1 MLDHAIY
8 AKALEILLKE
18 ENSSLKEFIKLRM
31 GDFHGIC
38 IFLVVLG
45 KRFGDEGLKDLVVED
60 DLIGNETVDQAL
72 NGKPYNNALR
82 IHFAAAK
89 TITRKKV
96 EKSEEWL
103 HITNK
108 YFVME
113 RALESEEYKILCDKL
128 TQESFITCV
137 RSWSTLFELLDEFDE
152 FCQDYERSPLTAF
165 WNSYL
170 EMMQVLMNYMK
181 SVKLGDWHLYIN
193 SVVNML
199 PWFHACDN
207 QSYARHFTY
216 YWATQQDLPNTHPNI
231 YSEFLNGRFSIKQSE
246 GCFNKVPPDQVIEQT
261 INKDQ
266 KRPGM

>member
-18 ENSSLKEFIKLRM
+18 ENSSLKEFINLRM
-31 GDFHGIC
+31 LMN

-45 KRFGDEGLKDLVVED
+45 KRFGDGGLKDLVVED
-60 DLIGNETVDQAL
+60 GLIGNETVDQAL

-96 EKSEEWL
+96 EKSGEWL

-128 TQESFITCV
+128 TQE
-137 RSWSTLFELLDEFDE
+137 
-152 FCQDYERSPLTAF
+152 
-165 WNSYL
+165 
-170 EMMQVLMNYMK
+170 
-181 SVKLGDWHLYIN
+181 
-193 SVVNML
+193 
-199 PWFHACDN
+199 
-207 QSYARHFTY
+207 
-216 YWATQQDLPNTHPNI
+216 
-231 YSEFLNGRFSIKQSE
+231 
-246 GCFNKVPPDQVIEQT
+246 
-261 INKDQ
+261 
-266 KRPGM
+266 